1 MTETQQDTLAAAS
14 SATTPAPSFGAGWG
28 LSLGLLGVALA
39 VVILAFHQTAGSIV
53 SIWQRSETF
62 AHGYLIVPISLW
74 LVWEK
79 RRGLKGLIPRP
90 TLLPLLLFA
99 PIGFGWLV
107 ADLVDTL
114 VVQQFAFVAMLGV
127 TIWSVLGHR
136 IARYLAFPILFL
148 FFGVP
153 MGEGL
158 VYPMMNFTADFTVAM
173 LDITGIPVYREGTFF
188 TIPSGQWSVVE
199 ACSGVRYL
207 IASITLGVLFAYLT
221 YAHWW
226 KRALFIVFSIF
237 VPILA
242 NGLRAYMIVMIGH
255 LSDMKLAVGVD
266 HLLYGWVFF
275 GIVITIMFAV
285 GSIWRDPVAPDPAP
299 DASDQRSAKRSVQ
312 QAEAL
317 RVLGVLAL
325 TALFWPALSWALSDD
340 GGRVEP
346 VVVSAPESPAWT
358 LLADASEPLASRWD
372 WRPRIIGADG
382 SVYAFYASD
391 ASDLAGTPVGLY
403 VGVYRAQRQGA
414 ELVSSGNVMIDQR
427 HPVWSDTMV
436 TPRTVEIG
444 ERTLNLSQHQLSS
457 RRGERLLVWTW
468 YLVGDHHTA
477 NPYIAK
483 LLEVKSRLL
492 GRQGDESTGDEGNED
507 QMTDDNGEVTELTTP
522 YLEFDPRAKTAST
535 EERVTIRIGEQSLS
549 ATGMLAFL
557 QEDRVELKSNVSGKF
572 MP

>member
-1 MTETQQDTLAAAS
+1 MSETKQDSLAASA
-14 SATTPAPSFGAGWG
+14 SATTGAPSFAAGWG
-28 LSLGLLGVALA
+28 LSLGLLIAALA
-39 VVILAFHQTAGSIV
+39 LVILIFHQTAGSIV
-53 SIWQRSETF
+53 SIWERSETF

-79 RRGLKGLIPRP
+79 RRGLKGLIPKP
-90 TLLPLLLFA
+90 TLLPLLLFV

-114 VVQQFAFVAMLGV
+114 VVQQFAFVAMLGL
-127 TIWSVLGHR
+127 TIWAVLGHR

-207 IASITLGVLFAYLT
+207 IASVTLGVLFAYLT
-221 YAHWW
+221 YTHWW
-226 KRALFIVFSIF
+226 KRVLFVVFSIF

-299 DASDQRSAKRSVQ
+299 DATDQRPAQR
-312 QAEAL
+312 AEAL
-317 RVLGVLAL
+317 RVLVVLTVVA
-325 TALFWPALSWALSDD
+325 AFWPALSWALSDH
-340 GGRVEP
+340 GGKVEP

-358 LLADASEPLASRWD
+358 LLADASEPQASRWD
-372 WRPRIIGADG
+372 WRPQIVRGGWQCLCLLRIRC
-382 SVYAFYASD
+382 
-391 ASDLAGTPVGLY
+391 LRL
-403 VGVYRAQRQGA
+403 
-414 ELVSSGNVMIDQR
+414 
-427 HPVWSDTMV
+427 
-436 TPRTVEIG
+436 
-444 ERTLNLSQHQLSS
+444 S
-457 RRGERLLVWTW
+457 RRPRLVCTS
-468 YLVGDHHTA
+468 A
-477 NPYIAK
+477 SIACN
-483 LLEVKSRLL
+483 
-492 GRQGDESTGDEGNED
+492 GRG
-507 QMTDDNGEVTELTTP
+507 
-522 YLEFDPRAKTAST
+522 
-535 EERVTIRIGEQSLS
+535 LS
-549 ATGMLAFL
+549 WSVPAT
-557 QEDRVELKSNVSGKF
+557 
-572 MP
+572 